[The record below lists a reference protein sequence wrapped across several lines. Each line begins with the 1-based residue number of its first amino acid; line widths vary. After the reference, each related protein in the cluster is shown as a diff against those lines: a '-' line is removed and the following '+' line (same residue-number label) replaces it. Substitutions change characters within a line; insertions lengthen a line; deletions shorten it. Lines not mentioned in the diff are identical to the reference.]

1 MSSVDA
7 SGGTGGGGA
16 PGPGGSSVGG
26 GGGVGSGGG
35 PGGGNTTGTLS
46 SNLAG
51 MGSTQA
57 TTGEAQKNIKTHF
70 IQPNLIHQ
78 NEQHQAPVH
87 STVSA
92 IQSPMTSTITTT
104 TTSIARHQQQT
115 HNISILP
122 NPYITTSSSNNF
134 QNPPIHSP
142 VRTAHLPTS
151 DIHSHSHNQTHAYSQ
166 SHTHQN
172 PRQFIKTA
180 KIHPFSFNPVSAKI
194 SHSNMVNT
202 GSPGGS
208 NLQIGS
214 NVVSGVSTIMTSS
227 VSTTGA
233 IKMTTAGG
241 AIATSIGGTPIALNV
256 AQSSSAIRTIG
267 AGGQSTQ
274 VRVVMP
280 TNIIPIKQFEGATG
294 VGRTQITAIP
304 AGVTG
309 VTSRTVS
316 NTSITVTRPVTQTTY
331 LPRAGVTA
339 TQMTAVGSAQRLVTP
354 IRTGPGSVSMGAGTT
369 VTGLTAAGSFVRG
382 TAATVNRNTSSP
394 ATSGISPATNTT
406 WMQTNTGGQ
415 VQLIRTI
422 PQPTQKRIITAQS
435 MNTTSGAYNNTG
447 ISGGLG
453 TSVGGTVLA
462 TTPPT
467 VVQTAGGG
475 QTQTQQGQ
483 GGQSTIQ
490 SVSSSGVAHSQPQS
504 QQQQTYVATL
514 ATVLPQRQHQATL
527 VYSSNVAATSQPLTQ
542 QTQQFNPTLV
552 AGQRLAVA
560 AQLSGAGT
568 SVAGTTSRQI
578 RPIPIPKSFSAAK
591 LNTTSISIRAP
602 NITSTIQ
609 PVSSGGV
616 VGSAINSVV
625 GSGNTAANNS
635 PRNTTMSGVTTGVG
649 NNVIPTSN
657 LPTTRII
664 QLQQQPGS
672 TTQPIIGSTGRISG
686 NVMFQPIIVNTSGTG
701 KLVSGLRQPVS
712 MTAKPSLTITPFGL
726 GKLPTA
732 GGGNTTQIGVNLP
745 SQQNV
750 TTSIQSTLGGNNS
763 GGGSGGNGSPAISS
777 STPTSSGGG
786 VTNLT
791 TAQLVNV
798 SQAAAAAS
806 QLLTTQNIV
815 SSGGGGGTTVLPLAI
830 TTRGSNILTGTIT
843 PLKNAGAITVGKVMS
858 ASNASNLDNNSGQS
872 SGGSIITSSAGPP
885 SVYIHQAN
893 TAQRTHGASVSV
905 SATNLHA
912 ASSASSN
919 STTVL
924 TATGGGGS
932 GGGVPTSAGAFL
944 PPGGTIY
951 YESVPASSV
960 QVSTGVLSLTTTTAT
975 SSTLPITQNQLVNA
989 VSASNLAISSLPFAA
1004 TAASHAGNSTATFT
1018 VVPSS
1023 GGRSIGQLQ
1032 IPVSSAAGTQI
1043 QSVPLRFSA
1052 QLPTATQGVVA
1063 NASSSNTISA
1073 DAISVSQATQQL
1085 LQHGTVT
1092 GGQQLIIPA
1101 SAASSGHHVGNSSTT
1116 ATLTGAQ
1123 GQHVVIPLQTSI
1135 KVTGGGPGSTVVSN
1149 FLRKRDADGSP
1160 IRAAKNLQPTLL
1172 AMGNNS
1178 SNAGTATILSNVTG
1192 SPAASSVGSAF
1203 SITSVASSSATSMSS
1218 AQTTT
1223 SSTLTTEALAKKD
1236 RAQASLSGNA
1246 LSGQRVARGA
1256 SPASSDGSTTVSANS
1271 SPGVEQQMQDGNI
1284 MMINHMPQAPN
1295 DSTHFNPI
1303 NEMYANHH
1311 GNVNVQHNVLMS
1323 SISVTPNSSRTS
1335 SLDHHAQLHAP
1346 VATSTARV
1354 NGGPVECST
1363 RKRNRRS
1370 TNDSQLSSHSQSSLT
1385 LPPPT
1390 ATGVAAS
1397 NMSNSNNS
1405 SNNSH
1410 YELSAATGNSGM
1422 LLAPVHGSMA
1432 PGAAGSTA
1440 THQYDGNS
1448 ANANASNA
1456 NVVHNSNSNHK
1467 NNNVPPTTGNKENA
1481 KPTEFTLRRPRNF
1494 SLLHTYKQNW
1504 KTANNHFQRYSDVK
1518 PREERRP
1525 TVIDLANQTNVMGK
1539 LNGWKIHHLSSQ
1551 MEDLCENE
1559 SNGLDQLN
1567 NMLKQ
1572 METHEKNPETERINE
1587 LLKGN
1592 IQRSKII
1599 VDGIHEAQSQMMKI
1613 FEHKSHISD
1622 ILQRCASKRN
1632 FKKREKF

>member
-35 PGGGNTTGTLS
+35 PGGGNTNGTLS

-57 TTGEAQKNIKTHF
+57 TTG
-70 IQPNLIHQ
+70 
-78 NEQHQAPVH
+78 
-87 STVSA
+87 
-92 IQSPMTSTITTT
+92 
-104 TTSIARHQQQT
+104 
-115 HNISILP
+115 
-122 NPYITTSSSNNF
+122 
-134 QNPPIHSP
+134 
-142 VRTAHLPTS
+142 
-151 DIHSHSHNQTHAYSQ
+151 
-166 SHTHQN
+166 
-172 PRQFIKTA
+172 
-180 KIHPFSFNPVSAKI
+180 VSAKI

-354 IRTGPGSVSMGAGTT
+354 IRSGPGSGSMGAGAT
-369 VTGLTAAGSFVRG
+369 VTGLTAAGGFVRG
-382 TAATVNRNTSSP
+382 TAAPVNRNTSSP
-394 ATSGISPATNTT
+394 ATSVISPATSTT

-435 MNTTSGAYNNTG
+435 MNTTSGAYSNTG

-467 VVQTAGGG
+467 VVQTTGGG

-514 ATVLPQRQHQATL
+514 ATVLPPRQHQATL

-560 AQLSGAGT
+560 TQLSGAGT

-609 PVSSGGV
+609 PVGSGGV

-625 GSGNTAANNS
+625 GSGNTTANNS
-635 PRNTTMSGVTTGVG
+635 PRNTTMSGVNTGVG
-649 NNVIPTSN
+649 NNVIPSSN

-732 GGGNTTQIGVNLP
+732 GGGNATQIGVNLP

-763 GGGSGGNGSPAISS
+763 GGGSGGNGSPALSS
-777 STPTSSGGG
+777 TTPTSSGGS
-786 VTNLT
+786 VTNLS

-858 ASNASNLDNNSGQS
+858 ASNASNLDNNSGQP

-919 STTVL
+919 NTTVL
-924 TATGGGGS
+924 TATGGGGGS

-1032 IPVSSAAGTQI
+1032 IPVSSAAGSQI
-1043 QSVPLRFSA
+1043 QAVPLRFSA
-1052 QLPTATQGVVA
+1052 QLPTAPQGVVT

-1085 LQHGTVT
+1085 LQHGTIT
-1092 GGQQLIIPA
+1092 GSQQLIIPA

-1178 SNAGTATILSNVTG
+1178 SNVGTATVLSNVTG

-1203 SITSVASSSATSMSS
+1203 SITSVASSSATSMAS

-1236 RAQASLSGNA
+1236 RAQVTLSGNA
-1246 LSGQRVARGA
+1246 ISGQRVARGE

-1271 SPGVEQQMQDGNI
+1271 SPGVEQQMQDSNM

-1323 SISVTPNSSRTS
+1323 GISVTPSSSRTS
-1335 SLDHHAQLHAP
+1335 SLDHHPQLHAP
-1346 VATSTARV
+1346 VATSTARL

-1405 SNNSH
+1405 GNNSH

-1432 PGAAGSTA
+1432 PGAAGSTV

>member
-1 MSSVDA
+1 MSTVDA

-35 PGGGNTTGTLS
+35 PGGGNSSGTLG

-51 MGSTQA
+51 MGATQST
-57 TTGEAQKNIKTHF
+57 G
-70 IQPNLIHQ
+70 
-78 NEQHQAPVH
+78 
-87 STVSA
+87 
-92 IQSPMTSTITTT
+92 
-104 TTSIARHQQQT
+104 
-115 HNISILP
+115 
-122 NPYITTSSSNNF
+122 
-134 QNPPIHSP
+134 
-142 VRTAHLPTS
+142 
-151 DIHSHSHNQTHAYSQ
+151 
-166 SHTHQN
+166 
-172 PRQFIKTA
+172 
-180 KIHPFSFNPVSAKI
+180 VSAKI
-194 SHSNMVNT
+194 SHGNMINT
-202 GSPGGS
+202 SSTGGG
-208 NLQIGS
+208 NIQIGN

-227 VSTTGA
+227 VSTAGA

-256 AQSSSAIRTIG
+256 AQSPSAIRTIG

-294 VGRTQITAIP
+294 VGRTQITALP
-304 AGVTG
+304 AGVAG

-339 TQMTAVGSAQRLVTP
+339 TQMTPVGAGQRLITP
-354 IRTGPGSVSMGAGTT
+354 IRTGPGTGTMSAGAT
-369 VTGLTAAGSFVRG
+369 VTGLTTAGSFVRG
-382 TAATVNRNTSSP
+382 PAAVNRNTASP
-394 ATSGISPATNTT
+394 ATSVISPATSTT

-422 PQPTQKRIITAQS
+422 PQPAQKRIITAQG
-435 MNTTSGAYNNTG
+435 MTTTSGAYNNAG
-447 ISGGLG
+447 IGGGLG
-453 TSVGGTVLA
+453 TSVSGTVLA

-475 QTQTQQGQ
+475 QNQQ
-483 GGQSTIQ
+483 QSTIQ
-490 SVSSSGVAHSQPQS
+490 AVSSAGVSHSQPQS

-514 ATVLPQRQHQATL
+514 ATVLPPRQHQATL

-542 QTQQFNPTLV
+542 QTQQFNPTLA

-560 AQLSGAGT
+560 TQLTGAGT

-609 PVSSGGV
+609 PVGGGV
-616 VGSAINSVV
+616 VGSGVNTVV
-625 GSGNTAANNS
+625 GQGNTNSNNS
-635 PRNTTMSGVTTGVG
+635 PRNTTMSGITTGVG
-649 NNVIPTSN
+649 NNVMPTSN

-672 TTQPIIGSTGRISG
+672 STQPLIGSTGRISG

-726 GKLPTA
+726 GKLPA
-732 GGGNTTQIGVNLP
+732 GGGGNATQVGVNLP
-745 SQQNV
+745 PQQNV
-750 TTSIQSTLGGNNS
+750 TTSIQSSLGGGGGNNS
-763 GGGSGGNGSPAISS
+763 PAL
-777 STPTSSGGG
+777 STSTSTSSGGG
-786 VTNLT
+786 VTNLSA
-791 TAQLVNV
+791 AQLVNV
-798 SQAAAAAS
+798 SQAG
-806 QLLTTQNIV
+806 QLLTTQNLV
-815 SSGGGGGTTVLPLAI
+815 SSGAGGGATVLPLAI
-830 TTRGSNILTGTIT
+830 TSRGSNILTGTIT
-843 PLKNAGAITVGKVMS
+843 PLKNAGAITVGKVMT
-858 ASNASNLDNNSGQS
+858 ASNASNLDNNSVP
-872 SGGSIITSSAGPP
+872 SGASIITSSAGPP

-893 TAQRTHGASVSV
+893 TAHRTHGPSVSV

-912 ASSASSN
+912 TSSASSN
-919 STTVL
+919 NTTVL

-932 GGGVPTSAGAFL
+932 GGNIPTSGGAFL

-975 SSTLPITQNQLVNA
+975 SSTLPITQNQLANA

-1004 TAASHAGNSTATFT
+1004 SAASHAGNSTATFT
-1018 VVPSS
+1018 VVPST

-1032 IPVSSAAGTQI
+1032 IPVSSATGSQI
-1043 QSVPLRFSA
+1043 QAVPLRFSA
-1052 QLPTATQGVVA
+1052 QLPSAPQGVV
-1063 NASSSNTISA
+1063 NASSTNTISA
-1073 DAISVSQATQQL
+1073 DSISVSQATQQL
-1085 LQHGTVT
+1085 LQHSGVT
-1092 GGQQLIIPA
+1092 AGQQLLIPA
-1101 SAASSGHHVGNSSTT
+1101 SVASGAHHVGNSSTT

-1135 KVTGGGPGSTVVSN
+1135 KVTGGGAGSTVVSN

-1160 IRAAKNLQPTLL
+1160 IRAAKNLAPTLL
-1172 AMGNNS
+1172 SMGSGSGNVGG
-1178 SNAGTATILSNVTG
+1178 AAILSNVTC

-1203 SITSVASSSATSMSS
+1203 SITSVASSSASSMASS
-1218 AQTTT
+1218 QTTT

-1236 RAQASLSGNA
+1236 RAQASVSGSA
-1246 LSGQRVARGA
+1246 IGAQRVARA
-1256 SPASSDGSTTVSANS
+1256 ESPASSDGSTTVSANS
-1271 SPGVEQQMQDGNI
+1271 SPGVEQQMQDGNM
-1284 MMINHMPQAPN
+1284 MMINHMPQGTN
-1295 DSTHFNPI
+1295 ESTHFNPI
-1303 NEMYANHH
+1303 NEMYVNHH

-1323 SISVTPNSSRTS
+1323 GISVTPSSSRTS
-1335 SLDHHAQLHAP
+1335 SLDHHPQLHAP
-1346 VATSTARV
+1346 VATSTARL
-1354 NGGPVECST
+1354 NGAPAECSS

-1390 ATGVAAS
+1390 ATGVAAAAAAS
-1397 NMSNSNNS
+1397 HMSNSNS
-1405 SNNSH
+1405 GNNSH
-1410 YELSAATGNSGM
+1410 YELPSATGNGGM

-1432 PGAAGSTA
+1432 PGAASGTTA
-1440 THQYDGNS
+1440 HQYDGNN
-1448 ANANASNA
+1448 ANANVAG
-1456 NVVHNSNSNHK
+1456 NVNVAHNSTSNHK
-1467 NNNVPPTTGNKENA
+1467 NNNLPATTGNKENA

-1494 SLLHTYKQNW
+1494 TLLHTYKQSW

-1559 SNGLDQLN
+1559 SHGLDQLN

-1599 VDGIHEAQSQMMKI
+1599 VDGIHEAQSQIMKI
-1613 FEHKSHISD
+1613 FDHKSHISD

>member
-35 PGGGNTTGTLS
+35 PGGGNSNGTIS
-46 SNLAG
+46 TNLAG
-51 MGSTQA
+51 MGSTQP
-57 TTGEAQKNIKTHF
+57 TTG
-70 IQPNLIHQ
+70 
-78 NEQHQAPVH
+78 
-87 STVSA
+87 
-92 IQSPMTSTITTT
+92 
-104 TTSIARHQQQT
+104 
-115 HNISILP
+115 
-122 NPYITTSSSNNF
+122 
-134 QNPPIHSP
+134 
-142 VRTAHLPTS
+142 
-151 DIHSHSHNQTHAYSQ
+151 
-166 SHTHQN
+166 
-172 PRQFIKTA
+172 
-180 KIHPFSFNPVSAKI
+180 VSAKI
-194 SHSNMVNT
+194 SHGNMVNT
-202 GSPGGS
+202 GATGGS

-227 VSTTGA
+227 VSTAGG

-267 AGGQSTQ
+267 GGGQSTQ

-339 TQMTAVGSAQRLVTP
+339 TQMTAVGSGQRLVTP
-354 IRTGPGSVSMGAGTT
+354 IRTGPGSGSMGAGAT
-369 VTGLTAAGSFVRG
+369 VTGLTAAGGFVRG
-382 TAATVNRNTSSP
+382 TATTVNRNTSSP
-394 ATSGISPATNTT
+394 ATSVISPATSTT

-422 PQPTQKRIITAQS
+422 PQPTQKRIITAQG
-435 MNTTSGAYNNTG
+435 MTTTSGAYSNTG

-453 TSVGGTVLA
+453 TSVSGTVLA
-462 TTPPT
+462 STPPT

-483 GGQSTIQ
+483 GAQSTIQ
-490 SVSSSGVAHSQPQS
+490 AVPSSGVAHSQSQS

-514 ATVLPQRQHQATL
+514 ATVLPPRQHQATL
-527 VYSSNVAATSQPLTQ
+527 VYSSNVAATSQPHTQ
-542 QTQQFNPTLV
+542 QTQQFNPTLA

-560 AQLSGAGT
+560 TQLSGAGT

-609 PVSSGGV
+609 PVGSGGV
-616 VGSAINSVV
+616 VGSGINSVV
-625 GSGNTAANNS
+625 GSGNTTASNS

-672 TTQPIIGSTGRISG
+672 STQPIIGSTGRISG

-732 GGGNTTQIGVNLP
+732 GGGNATQIGVNLP
-745 SQQNV
+745 PQQNV

-763 GGGSGGNGSPAISS
+763 GGASGGNCSPALSS
-777 STPTSSGGG
+777 TTPTSSCGG
-786 VTNLT
+786 VTNLS

-798 SQAAAAAS
+798 SQAAAAAG

-815 SSGGGGGTTVLPLAI
+815 SSGAGGGTTVLPLAI

-858 ASNASNLDNNSGQS
+858 ASNTSNLDNNSVS
-872 SGGSIITSSAGPP
+872 SGASIITSSAGPP

-893 TAQRTHGASVSV
+893 TAQRTH
-905 SATNLHA
+905 ATNLHA
-912 ASSASSN
+912 ASSTSSN
-919 STTVL
+919 NTTVL
-924 TATGGGGS
+924 TAGGGGGGVGS
-932 GGGVPTSAGAFL
+932 GGSIPTSAGAFL

-1004 TAASHAGNSTATFT
+1004 SAASHAANSTATFT
-1018 VVPSS
+1018 VVPST

-1032 IPVSSAAGTQI
+1032 IPVSSAAGSQI
-1043 QSVPLRFSA
+1043 QAVPLRFSA
-1052 QLPTATQGVVA
+1052 QLPAAPQGVA

-1073 DAISVSQATQQL
+1073 DSISVSQATQQL
-1085 LQHGTVT
+1085 LQHGGVT
-1092 GGQQLIIPA
+1092 SGQQLIIPA
-1101 SAASSGHHVGNSSTT
+1101 SVASAGHHVGNSSTT

-1135 KVTGGGPGSTVVSN
+1135 KVTGGGAGSTVVSN

-1160 IRAAKNLQPTLL
+1160 IRAAKNLAPTLL
-1172 AMGNNS
+1172 SMGNS
-1178 SNAGTATILSNVTG
+1178 SGNVSGVSVLTNVTG

-1203 SITSVASSSATSMSS
+1203 SITSVASSVASSMGS

-1236 RAQASLSGNA
+1236 RAQAAVSSGA
-1246 LSGQRVARGA
+1246 IGGQRVARGE

-1271 SPGVEQQMQDGNI
+1271 SPGVEQQMQDGNM
-1284 MMINHMPQAPN
+1284 MMINHITQGPN
-1295 DSTHFNPI
+1295 EATHFNPI

-1311 GNVNVQHNVLMS
+1311 GNVNVPHNVLLS
-1323 SISVTPNSSRTS
+1323 GISVTPSSSRTS
-1335 SLDHHAQLHAP
+1335 SLDHHPQLHVP
-1346 VATSTARV
+1346 LATSTARL

-1405 SNNSH
+1405 GNNSH
-1410 YELSAATGNSGM
+1410 YELSTATGNGGM

-1432 PGAAGSTA
+1432 PGAAGSA
-1440 THQYDGNS
+1440 ASHQYDGSS
-1448 ANANASNA
+1448 ANTNASNA
-1456 NVVHNSNSNHK
+1456 NVVHNSSGNHK
-1467 NNNVPPTTGNKENA
+1467 NNNLPPTTGNKENA

-1504 KTANNHFQRYSDVK
+1504 KTANNHFQRYTDVK

-1599 VDGIHEAQSQMMKI
+1599 VDGIHDAQSQMMKI